1 MEGEQT
7 YSIEYS
13 EKMYVEC
20 PHDYIEKCKNQR
32 NISRKWKI
40 GIKSNS
46 KRKSYILSKNVII

>member
-20 PHDYIEKCKNQR
+20 PHDYIEMCKNQR
-32 NISRKWKI
+32 
-40 GIKSNS
+40 
-46 KRKSYILSKNVII
+46 